1 MILLDVNI
9 LVYAHREETEHH
21 NECLRFLESALD
33 GPSSVGLSELV
44 LSGALRILTHPKI
57 FSPPTPLAKAME
69 FVSALRNHPNVTLI
83 SPGDRHWDLFT
94 SLCRISD
101 ARGNLVSDAY
111 HAALA
116 MESGCEWITTDR
128 DFARFPGLQWRP
140 PFILG

>member
-1 MILLDVNI
+1 MILLDVNV

-21 NECLRFLESALD
+21 HECLRFLESALD
-33 GPSSVGLSELV
+33 GLYSVGLSELV
-44 LSGALRILTHPKI
+44 LSGTLRILTHPKI
-57 FSPPTPLAKAME
+57 FSPPTPLAKAIE

-94 SLCRISD
+94 RLCHMSD

-116 MESGCEWITTDR
+116 MESGLEWVTTDR
-128 DFARFPGLQWRP
+128 DFARFPGLQWRLP
-140 PFILG
+140 SV